1 MRFVKLIIFLVL
13 LSSLV
18 LADSH
23 QLIVDPQDPLFN
35 DDIYAD
41 EAAYQDPAFYL
52 HTDISEWDWNY
63 VSDNWD
69 KVSFDREE
77 IYYHPELYSNLDDHT
92 LIEPEAYLSALGCET
107 CLISLSDENAEN
119 HPIYSELGIADQG
132 GNNFVSIPGNLP
144 EGTEFTVFEDEIM
157 VTLPAEATYY
167 EIYSDEDSFLLRYW
181 AIGGDELLLAEN
193 VRFNGIILVDQGQ
206 YYLTDGDFVSF
217 NGWLANPD
225 TEHSEFDGPVIV
237 TFDGEEQEGNY
248 LTFVG
253 DNYIAGRGVL
263 IDNDDGT
270 ADLLGEYEQDKLF
283 SLHSYGTFTLERRDG
298 LTPLLQME
306 NGFLLNG
313 QAFYQVYEGEF
324 SHRGFYFAEGIE
336 RTFFEG
342 DLVFQND
349 EVSYPLTL
357 IAVDE
362 NGENT
367 LEVDGQAQKIFF
379 DGLNNYRFIDADE
392 EAATSACE
400 TCSDDVSYYRTDDN
414 VGVPLFSGGGDPFSN
429 LPPIFQDLNV
439 NYFVVSNEEIT
450 RICQLDYAA
459 GCYIPAANIIVV
471 KEDRRFQRSMPHHEF
486 AHVWQDQRTDSF
498 NSDMLPAVRVL
509 IQTQELYGSLTDD
522 QRSLL
527 ISEVWDFASQFND
540 FDHGWARIAGVHDG
554 TDPYGQSVY
563 SSAEGFTWPDGS
575 TGPRH
580 GMTRPYG
587 AMSEHEDFAEYM
599 EAIGSWSDWEWQE
612 AFATGDPRYEQKL
625 DFLLEY
631 ELITEENHDRIMG
644 YAE

>member
-1 MRFVKLIIFLVL
+1 
-13 LSSLV
+13 
-18 LADSH
+18 
-23 QLIVDPQDPLFN
+23 
-35 DDIYAD
+35 
-41 EAAYQDPAFYL
+41 
-52 HTDISEWDWNY
+52 
-63 VSDNWD
+63 
-69 KVSFDREE
+69 
-77 IYYHPELYSNLDDHT
+77 
-92 LIEPEAYLSALGCET
+92 
-107 CLISLSDENAEN
+107 
-119 HPIYSELGIADQG
+119 GIADQG

-379 DGLNNYRFIDADE
+379 DGLNNYRFIDAD
-392 EAATSACE
+392 
-400 TCSDDVSYYRTDDN
+400 
-414 VGVPLFSGGGDPFSN
+414 
-429 LPPIFQDLNV
+429 
-439 NYFVVSNEEIT
+439 
-450 RICQLDYAA
+450 
-459 GCYIPAANIIVV
+459 
-471 KEDRRFQRSMPHHEF
+471 
-486 AHVWQDQRTDSF
+486 
-498 NSDMLPAVRVL
+498 
-509 IQTQELYGSLTDD
+509 
-522 QRSLL
+522 
-527 ISEVWDFASQFND
+527 
-540 FDHGWARIAGVHDG
+540 
-554 TDPYGQSVY
+554 
-563 SSAEGFTWPDGS
+563 
-575 TGPRH
+575 
-580 GMTRPYG
+580 
-587 AMSEHEDFAEYM
+587 
-599 EAIGSWSDWEWQE
+599 
-612 AFATGDPRYEQKL
+612 
-625 DFLLEY
+625 
-631 ELITEENHDRIMG
+631 
-644 YAE
+644 